1 MNEDTGIFSRELFR
15 GRHVVVIGG
24 TSGIGEA
31 IAHAFAEHG
40 AELVVT
46 GATEAE
52 AQAAQAAAPP
62 GRALSA
68 RSLDVTRG
76 DAVEACLANLPVDVL
91 VNCAGITRR
100 EAEYDPEVFAQVIDV
115 NLVGMMRACHAAR
128 PALRERGG
136 CVVNIASMLSFFG
149 SGVVP
154 AYSAS
159 KGGVAQLTKSLAI
172 GYARDGVRVNAVAPG
187 YIATRLTGPLQHD
200 ADGAAAVVARTPM
213 GRWGQ
218 PADVAQAVLFLASP
232 GARFVTGAVVP
243 VDGGYLI
250 G

>member
-1 MNEDTGIFSRELFR
+1 MNEDTRTFSRELFR
-15 GRHVVVIGG
+15 GRHVVVVGG

-31 IAHAFAEHG
+31 IAHAFADHG

-52 AQAAQAAAPP
+52 ARAAQAGAPAGAAF
-62 GRALSA
+62 SA

-76 DAVEACLANLPVDVL
+76 DAVDACFADLPIDVL
-91 VNCAGITRR
+91 VNCAGLTRR
-100 EAEYDPEVFAQVIDV
+100 EAEYDPQVFAQVIDV
-115 NLVGMMRACHAAR
+115 NLVGMMRTCHAAR
-128 PALRERGG
+128 AALRERAG
-136 CVVNIASMLSFFG
+136 CVVNVASMLSFFG

-172 GYARDGVRVNAVAPG
+172 GYARDSVRVNAVAPG
-187 YIATRLTGPLQHD
+187 YIATRLTGPLQGD
-200 ADGAAAVVARTPM
+200 ADGSAALVARTPM

-232 GARFVTGAVVP
+232 GARFMTGAIVP